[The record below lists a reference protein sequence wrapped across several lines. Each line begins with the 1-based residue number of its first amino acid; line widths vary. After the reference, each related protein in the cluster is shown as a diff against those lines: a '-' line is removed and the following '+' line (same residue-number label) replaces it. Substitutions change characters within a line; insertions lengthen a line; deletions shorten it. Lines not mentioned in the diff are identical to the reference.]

1 MTQADSVLSTPPTN
15 TSAIDHPMMF
25 PPVDPTRRRFLAV
38 AAGASFVGAG
48 SLAAAAMAPSVP
60 QAVIVPIASSP
71 ALPDPV
77 FGLIEAHRKADR
89 DFDAALDEQNRL
101 ELIGD
106 EAAADLVGEAPCHA
120 AFNAFDVFLAAPAA
134 SFPVSSPSWTTS
146 KTSRSAMRGCSM
158 TAGAAQPA

>member
-25 PPVDPTRRRFLAV
+25 PPV
-38 AAGASFVGAG
+38 
-48 SLAAAAMAPSVP
+48 
-60 QAVIVPIASSP
+60 
-71 ALPDPV
+71 
-77 FGLIEAHRKADR
+77 
-89 DFDAALDEQNRL
+89 NRL